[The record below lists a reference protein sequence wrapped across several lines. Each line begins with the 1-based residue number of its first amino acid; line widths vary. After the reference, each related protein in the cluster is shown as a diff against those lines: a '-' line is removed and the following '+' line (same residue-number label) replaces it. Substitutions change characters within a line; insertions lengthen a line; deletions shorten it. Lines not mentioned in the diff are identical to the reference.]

1 MNNSQFVVNRYSH
14 LCITFISLVGISQ
27 LKAAAPEASSVSA
40 TRVTYFEA
48 KLNARVNP
56 KSLSTTISFEFG
68 ITTSYGNSVS
78 ITGTSSGSVTLFKSI
93 TVSGLIPGSVY
104 HYRVKSVNKDG
115 TTYGKDRV
123 FVTGSNFSKSSH
135 GNQSIYVG
143 DNGLVYSCGSN
154 SYGQLG
160 DSTKTNRTTPVQ
172 VLKGAYS
179 GTKYLG
185 DNKNNPII
193 AVSSG
198 ANSNMALAADGT
210 VYTWGDNTYGQL
222 GDNTKTATLTPVQ
235 VLKGA
240 YSGTTYLG
248 DNKNNPIITI
258 FGSVF
263 HNIALAADGTVFT
276 WGYNGYYELG
286 DNTYIDKSTPIQP
299 LTGAYNGTTYLG
311 DNKNNPIVSVFAN
324 VYHNIALAADGS
336 VYTWGYNGWGNL
348 GDGTTNDGKT
358 PLQVLNGAYSGT
370 SYLGDNSNNPIIG
383 VSVGKYHSMALAADG
398 TVYTWGWNPYGQLG
412 DNTTTDKSTPEKVLK
427 GDYSGTNY
435 LGDNTSNPIIS
446 VFGGTYHSSA
456 MAVNGTVY
464 TWGYN
469 GYGQLGDNT
478 KTSRATPV
486 QVLKGAYS
494 GTTYMGDSKN
504 NPIIAVSSGET
515 SIAVMADDG
524 TVYAWGDNGYGQLG
538 DNTTTNKSTPVKV
551 LGVGGSGVLDLITY
565 IPKNFLGSDIKS
577 CGVNDKKLSSS
588 INFSKYKWSTGV
600 TTATIT
606 VISTGSYILEGSN
619 SAGDKALDT
628 IFVSI
633 INGKIS
639 PKDTL
644 ECSGKSVIM
653 RANETGTSASNA
665 KYPLKYK
672 WSTNDTGKTT
682 LVNTLGVSKIKVTIS
697 NGLMTCKDSTT
708 LRITNTKFNFNK
720 DTLLFTACVK
730 DSMRLSIGKPWREV
744 RWGNSQKDS
753 IRKDSVIYLKTTD
766 QYRVRVKDSL
776 GCYAYDT
783 IYFLNPGP
791 LWTSV
796 DSVFNLNCYRDLIGR
811 IYTTSYDGFKPYTYQ
826 WNDSKQST
834 TTKLE
839 GIARGNYMLVVKDF
853 YGCTDTLNQ
862 NIGSPSEMLLTLSR
876 KDTVKCY
883 GGSDGSIVTNISG
896 GTWPYRYQWND
907 INKQTTATAKDLSAA
922 TYKVVGT
929 DAIGC
934 KDSIKVELLGPARTL
949 KIKASD
955 TVVCQGAMIT
965 LTGIGAKTYFWYD
978 DGRHPAGIKNG
989 VPFDIYSSSG
999 KNIYKLT
1006 GINAIGCVDTL
1017 RIEIVVND
1025 LPKIDTMYGPTK
1037 TIAPNTT
1044 YNYSVTQ
1051 KSGESYS
1058 WLVSNGSIVSGQGT
1072 NAVGIQWAGDGL
1084 GSVSVIATNANK
1096 CIDTAVLQT
1105 LVGGVAVK
1113 EFGKSSQFQIYP
1125 NPTNGQFILEGENL
1139 NNASVV
1145 VMDMLGK
1152 VVDKRVSIQG
1162 NQADFST
1169 SDWAK
1174 GIYTVVITQGDAKAT
1189 KKLVVY

>member
-1 MNNSQFVVNRYSH
+1 MNNFKFSLNKYLHS
-14 LCITFISLVGISQ
+14 CIAFICLIGFSQ
-27 LKAAAPEASSVSA
+27 LKAAAPQASSVIA

-68 ITTSYGNSVS
+68 TTTSYGNSVS
-78 ITGTSSGSVTLFKSI
+78 ITGNSSGSVTLFKSI
-93 TVSGLIPGSVY
+93 NISGLQPGGVY
-104 HYRVKSVNKDG
+104 HYRVKAVNKDG

-135 GNQSIYVG
+135 GNQSLYVG

-160 DSTKTNRTTPVQ
+160 DSTKTNRKTPVQ

-179 GTKYLG
+179 GKKYLG

-210 VYTWGDNTYGQL
+210 VFTWGDNSYGQL

-240 YSGTTYLG
+240 YGGTTYLG
-248 DNKNNPIITI
+248 DNMNNPIITI

-263 HNIALAADGTVFT
+263 HNIAIAADGTVFT

-299 LTGAYNGTTYLG
+299 LTGAYNGNTYLG

-348 GDGTTNDGKT
+348 GDGTTNDGKI
-358 PLQVLNGAYSGT
+358 PLQVLNGVYSGT

-383 VSVGKYHSMALAADG
+383 VSVGKYHSMALASNG
-398 TVYTWGWNPYGQLG
+398 TVFTWGWNPYGQLG
-412 DNTTTDKSTPEKVLK
+412 DNTITDKSTPEIVLK
-427 GDYSGTNY
+427 GDYSGTTY
-435 LGDNTSNPIIS
+435 LGDNTNNSIIS
-446 VFGGTYHSSA
+446 VSGGTYHSSA
-456 MAVNGTVY
+456 MAVNGTIY

-469 GYGQLGDNT
+469 GYGQLGDST
-478 KTSRATPV
+478 KNSKTIPV
-486 QVLKGAYS
+486 RVLKGDYN
-494 GTTYMGDSKN
+494 GTRYLSDNKD
-504 NPIIAVSSGET
+504 NPIIAVSSGENST
-515 SIAVMADDG
+515 SVMADDG
-524 TVYAWGDNGYGQLG
+524 TVYAWGDNGSGNLG
-538 DNTTTNKSTPVKV
+538 DNTTANKSTPVKV

-577 CGVNDKKLSSS
+577 CGTNDKKLSSS
-588 INFSKYKWSTGV
+588 INFSKYKWSTGA

-619 SAGDKALDT
+619 SAGDKAFDT
-628 IFVSI
+628 IFISI

-644 ECSGKSVIM
+644 ECSGKSVFM

-665 KYPLKYK
+665 KYPLKYT

-682 LVNTLGVSKIKVTIS
+682 LVNTLGVSKIKITVS

-720 DTLLFTACVK
+720 DTLLLTACVK
-730 DSMRLSIGKPWREV
+730 DSLRLSIGKPWREV

-766 QYRVRVKDSL
+766 QYRVQVRDSL

-796 DSVFNLNCYRDLIGR
+796 DSVFNLKCYRDLMGR

-834 TTKLE
+834 TNTLE
-839 GIARGNYMLVVKDF
+839 GIPRGNYMLVVKDF

-862 NIGSPSEMLLTLSR
+862 NIGSPSEMLLTVSR

-896 GTWPYRYQWND
+896 GLWPYKYQWND
-907 INKQTTATAKDLSAA
+907 INKQTTATAKDLSAGN
-922 TYKVVGT
+922 YKVLGI

-955 TVVCQGAMIT
+955 TVVCQGTIIT
-965 LTGIGAKTYFWYD
+965 LTGTGAKTYFWYD
-978 DGRHPAGIKNG
+978 DGRQPAGIKNG
-989 VPFDIYSSSG
+989 VPFDIYSNSG

-1017 RIEIVVND
+1017 LIKIVVND

-1072 NAVGIQWAGDGL
+1072 NAVGIQWVKDGP
-1084 GSVSVIATNANK
+1084 GSASVIATNTNK
-1096 CIDTAVLQT
+1096 CIDTALLQT

-1113 EFGKSSQFQIYP
+1113 DYGKSSKFQIYP
-1125 NPTNGQFILEGENL
+1125 NPTREQFTLVGENL

-1152 VVDKRVSIQG
+1152 VVDERVSIQR

-1189 KKLVVY
+1189 KKVVVY

>member
-1 MNNSQFVVNRYSH
+1 M
-14 LCITFISLVGISQ
+14 
-27 LKAAAPEASSVSA
+27 
-40 TRVTYFEA
+40 
-48 KLNARVNP
+48 
-56 KSLSTTISFEFG
+56 
-68 ITTSYGNSVS
+68 
-78 ITGTSSGSVTLFKSI
+78 
-93 TVSGLIPGSVY
+93 
-104 HYRVKSVNKDG
+104 
-115 TTYGKDRV
+115 
-123 FVTGSNFSKSSH
+123 
-135 GNQSIYVG
+135 
-143 DNGLVYSCGSN
+143 
-154 SYGQLG
+154 
-160 DSTKTNRTTPVQ
+160 
-172 VLKGAYS
+172 
-179 GTKYLG
+179 
-185 DNKNNPII
+185 
-193 AVSSG
+193 
-198 ANSNMALAADGT
+198 
-210 VYTWGDNTYGQL
+210 
-222 GDNTKTATLTPVQ
+222 
-235 VLKGA
+235 
-240 YSGTTYLG
+240 
-248 DNKNNPIITI
+248 
-258 FGSVF
+258 
-263 HNIALAADGTVFT
+263 
-276 WGYNGYYELG
+276 
-286 DNTYIDKSTPIQP
+286 
-299 LTGAYNGTTYLG
+299 
-311 DNKNNPIVSVFAN
+311 
-324 VYHNIALAADGS
+324 
-336 VYTWGYNGWGNL
+336 
-348 GDGTTNDGKT
+348 
-358 PLQVLNGAYSGT
+358 
-370 SYLGDNSNNPIIG
+370 
-383 VSVGKYHSMALAADG
+383 
-398 TVYTWGWNPYGQLG
+398 
-412 DNTTTDKSTPEKVLK
+412 
-427 GDYSGTNY
+427 
-435 LGDNTSNPIIS
+435 
-446 VFGGTYHSSA
+446 
-456 MAVNGTVY
+456 
-464 TWGYN
+464 
-469 GYGQLGDNT
+469 
-478 KTSRATPV
+478 
-486 QVLKGAYS
+486 
-494 GTTYMGDSKN
+494 
-504 NPIIAVSSGET
+504 
-515 SIAVMADDG
+515 
-524 TVYAWGDNGYGQLG
+524 
-538 DNTTTNKSTPVKV
+538 

-588 INFSKYKWSTGV
+588 INFSKYKWSTGA

-644 ECSGKSVIM
+644 ECSGKSVVM

-665 KYPLKYK
+665 KYPLKYT

-682 LVNTLGVSKIKVTIS
+682 LVNTLGVSKVKITVS

-708 LRITNTKFNFNK
+708 LRITNTKFNFKK
-720 DTLLFTACVK
+720 DTLLFTACIK
-730 DSMRLSIGKPWREV
+730 DSLRLSIGKPWREV

-796 DSVFNLNCYRDLIGR
+796 DSVFNLNCYRDSNGR

-839 GIARGNYMLVVKDF
+839 GIPRGNYKLVVKDF

-862 NIGSPSEMLLTLSR
+862 NIGSPSEMLLTVSR

-883 GGSDGSIVTNISG
+883 GGSDGSIVTDISG
-896 GTWPYRYQWND
+896 GSWPYKYQWND
-907 INKQTTATAKDLSAA
+907 IKKQTTATAKDLSAGN
-922 TYKVVGT
+922 YKVVGT

-934 KDSIKVELLGPARTL
+934 KDSIKVELLGPARSLT
-949 KIKASD
+949 IKATDS
-955 TVVCQGAMIT
+955 VVCQGAMIT
-965 LTGIGAKTYFWYD
+965 LTGMGAKTYFWYD

-1017 RIEIVVND
+1017 LVEILVND

-1125 NPTNGQFILEGENL
+1125 NPTNGQFILVGENL

-1189 KKLVVY
+1189 MKVVVY